1 MTGKIKLNATS
12 GGGSVSIQAPSS
24 TGNDRIITLPTTAD
38 GTVLT
43 TTNPKAGNIIQVV
56 QHSFTTET
64 SSTSTS
70 SVSIGGSSKALT
82 LSSSSNS
89 VLILANIYC
98 YHTRSYSGQG
108 MDLKIQ
114 RTVGGNA
121 TDIYV
126 PKSGFNGRMFFFDTS
141 QLAGTTGRGMQLL
154 MHLDSPSNTSVT
166 YELYGTGYTSNN
178 SATWGVNRTDNGDTA
193 TSSIV
198 FMEVAV

>member
-1 MTGKIKLNATS
+1 MSSRLIVNSIRHTGASSDAITFDNTGKCAFPNN
-12 GGGSVSIQAPSS
+12 
-24 TGNDRIITLPTTAD
+24 TGNIL
-38 GTVLT
+38 
-43 TTNPKAGNIIQVV
+43 QVV
-56 QHSFTTET
+56 EHAFTTET

-70 SVSIGGSSKALT
+70 SVSIGGSSKTLT
-82 LSSSSNS
+82 LTSSTSK

-98 YHTRSYSGQG
+98 WHTRSYSGQG

-114 RTVGGNA
+114 RTVGGSA

-166 YELYGTGYTSNN
+166 YELYGTGYTSSN
-178 SATWGVNRTDNGDTA
+178 SATWAVNRTDNGDTA

-198 FMEVAV
+198 FMEVAG